1 MTNRDW
7 FRNESW
13 NEAIASEFESKL
25 KRARRKDEY
34 LYIQALTLANSCP
47 AISLELI
54 DRYFELNDRG
64 RDSEAY
70 VARASAYLAQDNLAA
85 AIDAY
90 EAALEREALS
100 PGIITQA
107 NLDLPYLV
115 ATRGLTELHDRAL
128 DILKIASGRLAFPVE
143 RFKYHASR
151 AIILEARGDLTEARS
166 EARAALDAA
175 AADKSGFQHH
185 TGLGLVSKRHASGLS
200 MLRGLCD
207 A

>member
-1 MTNRDW
+1 NRDW

-13 NEAIASEFESKL
+13 NEAVASEFESKL

-34 LYIQALTLANSCP
+34 LYIQALTLANSYP
-47 AISLELI
+47 AISLKLI

-64 RDSEAY
+64 RDSDAY
-70 VARASAYLAQDNLAA
+70 VARASAYLAQDDLAA

-115 ATRGLTELHDRAL
+115 ATRGLTDLHDRAL
-128 DILKIASGRLAFPVE
+128 DILKI
-143 RFKYHASR
+143 
-151 AIILEARGDLTEARS
+151 
-166 EARAALDAA
+166 
-175 AADKSGFQHH
+175 
-185 TGLGLVSKRHASGLS
+185 
-200 MLRGLCD
+200 
-207 A
+207 